1 MKPGEA
7 STRKS
12 ASRPCLLATT
22 AGRGWSTV
30 PAPTM
35 FEARQR
41 VIYGDTDQMGVVYYA
56 NYLRYFEHARN
67 ELFRAR
73 GGTYRAFEEQGL
85 MLPVVEA
92 LVNYRAPA
100 RYDDLLVIGAE
111 ISSASRVRLTFQYE
125 VRRQGEPEVL
135 CSGHTVHAC
144 LTTAGKPARL
154 PQHIVELVTKTHEVE
169 EGER

>member
-1 MKPGEA
+1 
-7 STRKS
+7 
-12 ASRPCLLATT
+12 
-22 AGRGWSTV
+22 
-30 PAPTM
+30 M

-67 ELFRAR
+67 ELFRAH

-92 LVNYRAPA
+92 LVSYRAPA
-100 RYDDLLVIGAE
+100 RYDDLLLIGAE
-111 ISSASRVRLTFQYE
+111 VSSASRVRLTFSYE
-125 VRRQGEPEVL
+125 VRREGEAQLL

-144 LTTAGKPARL
+144 LTIAGKPARL
-154 PQHIVELVTKTHEVE
+154 PQHIVQLLVQGGG
-169 EGER
+169 EGLKGDFS

>member
-1 MKPGEA
+1 
-7 STRKS
+7 
-12 ASRPCLLATT
+12 
-22 AGRGWSTV
+22 
-30 PAPTM
+30 M

-92 LVNYRAPA
+92 WVNYRAPA

-111 ISSASRVRLTFQYE
+111 ISAASRVRLTFQYE
-125 VRRQGEPEVL
+125 VRREGEAEVL
-135 CSGHTVHAC
+135 CAGHTVHAC

-154 PQHIVELVTKTHEVE
+154 PPHIVGLVTKTHPVQK
-169 EGER
+169 GEP